1 MAACASLAVVNR
13 WHSINWGKCET
24 EVRKLQVR
32 IVKALKANRV
42 GRVRALQHILVNS
55 FAAKA
60 LAVRR
65 VTSNKG
71 GGTAGVDGETWLTDA
86 ERHKAISSLTSRG
99 YKTKPLRRVY
109 IPKKGGSARLQ
120 GSRGGHHGRMR
131 PLGIPTIRDRA
142 MQALYLMALEPVAET
157 QADRNSYGFRRYRC
171 CADAI
176 DQIFRCLCNDNSA
189 KWVLEGDIK
198 GCFDHISHE
207 WLEAHV
213 IIDTKMLHKWLG
225 AGVIERNVFHITD
238 EGTPQGGIISP
249 TLANITLNGMEALLD
264 KYRTRREDGK
274 TVNRKVN
281 LVRYADDFIVTGESP
296 EVLEDIKQDIIL
308 FLKERGLELS
318 EEKTLITH
326 IDDGFDFLGFNIRK
340 YRNGTL
346 LIKPSKKA
354 LKKFAEATH
363 EIIYSMRS
371 CRQADV
377 IEKLNRM
384 IAGWV
389 NYYRYVSS
397 KKSFWRLDHTI
408 FLQLRRWAIRRHQ
421 NKSLEW
427 VRNRYWHK
435 SGMRQWVYS
444 TACKNK
450 RGEVY
455 TLRLIALADT
465 LLLRYTK
472 VRAEANPFDP
482 QYDEYFAQRRSVNRQ
497 TRPLKR
503 SA

>member
-1 MAACASLAVVNR
+1 MQATCASPAVLNR
-13 WHSINWGKCET
+13 WQSINWTRCEA

-32 IVKALKANRV
+32 IVKALKAKRV
-42 GRVRALQHILVNS
+42 GKVKSLQHILVNS

-65 VTSNKG
+65 VATNTG
-71 GGTAGVDGETWLTDA
+71 GSTAGVDGITWLTPE
-86 ERHKAISSLTSRG
+86 ERYKAISSLTLRG
-99 YKTKPLRRVY
+99 YKPKPLRRVY
-109 IPKKGGSARLQ
+109 IPKKNGK
-120 GSRGGHHGRMR
+120 MR

-142 MQALYLMALEPVAET
+142 MQALFLLALEPVAET
-157 QADRNSYGFRRYRC
+157 LADRNSYGFRRYRR

-176 DQIFRCLCNDNSA
+176 DQIYKCLHKKTSA
-189 KWVLEGDIK
+189 EWVLEGDIK

-207 WLEAHV
+207 WLLLNV
-213 IIDTKMLHKWLG
+213 IIDARMLRKWLG
-225 AGVIERNVFHITD
+225 AGVMEKNMFHTTE
-238 EGTPQGGIISP
+238 EGMPQGGIISP
-249 TLANITLNGMEALLD
+249 TLANITLDGMEALLD
-264 KYRTRREDGK
+264 KYRTRRENGK
-274 TVNRKVN
+274 TINRKVN
-281 LVRYADDFIVTGESP
+281 LVRYADDFIITGESH
-296 EVLEDIKQDIIL
+296 EILEEIKADLIA

-340 YRNGTL
+340 YRNGIL
-346 LIKPSKKA
+346 LIKPSEKSM
-354 LKKFAEATH
+354 KKFAEKAH
-363 EIIYSMRS
+363 DIIYGMRS
-371 CRQADV
+371 RKQADV

-408 FLQLRRWAIRRHQ
+408 FLQLWRWAIRRHQ

-427 VRNRYWHK
+427 VRNKYWHR
-435 SGMRQWVYS
+435 SGTRQWMYS
-444 TACKNK
+444 TTRKDR
-450 RGEVY
+450 RGKKY
-455 TLRLIALADT
+455 TLSLITLADT
-465 LLLRYTK
+465 PLLRYTK

-482 QYDEYFAQRRSVNRQ
+482 DYDEYFAQRRAMTRQ

>member
-1 MAACASLAVVNR
+1 MQATCASPAVLNR
-13 WHSINWGKCET
+13 WQSINRTRCEA

-32 IVKALKANRV
+32 IVKALKAKRV
-42 GRVRALQHILVNS
+42 GKVKSLQRILVNS

-65 VTSNKG
+65 VATNTG
-71 GGTAGVDGETWLTDA
+71 GSTAGVDGVTWLTPE
-86 ERHKAISSLTSRG
+86 ERYKAISSLTLRG
-99 YKTKPLRRVY
+99 YKPKPLRRVY
-109 IPKKGGSARLQ
+109 VPKKNGKL
-120 GSRGGHHGRMR
+120 R

-142 MQALYLMALEPVAET
+142 MQALFLLALEPVAET
-157 QADRNSYGFRRYRC
+157 QADRDSYGFRRYRC

-176 DQIFRCLCNDNSA
+176 DQIYKCLHKKTSA
-189 KWVLEGDIK
+189 QWVLGGDIK

-207 WLEAHV
+207 WLLLNV
-213 IIDTKMLHKWLG
+213 IIDARMLRKWLG
-225 AGVIERNVFHITD
+225 AGVIEKNVFHTTE

-249 TLANITLNGMEALLD
+249 TLANITLDGMEALLD
-264 KYRTRREDGK
+264 KYRTRKENGK
-274 TVNRKVN
+274 TINRKVN
-281 LVRYADDFIVTGESP
+281 LVRYADDFIITGESH
-296 EVLEDIKQDIIL
+296 EILEEIKADLIA

-340 YRNGTL
+340 YRNGIL
-346 LIKPSKKA
+346 LIKPSEKSM
-354 LKKFAEATH
+354 KKFAEKAH
-363 EIIYSMRS
+363 DIIYGMRS
-371 CRQADV
+371 RKQADV

-408 FLQLRRWAIRRHQ
+408 FLQLWRWAIRRHQ

-427 VRNRYWHK
+427 VRNKYWHR
-435 SGMRQWVYS
+435 SGTRQWMYS
-444 TACKNK
+444 TTRKDR
-450 RGEVY
+450 RGKKY
-455 TLRLIALADT
+455 TLSLITLADT
-465 LLLRYTK
+465 PLLRYTK

-482 QYDEYFAQRRSVNRQ
+482 DYDEYFAQRRAMTRQ